1 MSDVIV
7 VAPLSQGAGYG
18 VVIGLGALFA
28 LGMIGI
34 TTILR
39 KRGNVEDA
47 EEFTGKSISRGYTNV
62 SCQTID
68 WDWIDSRRRD
78 IFLDMEVGDRIVFF
92 SSRTYAST
100 TLLSSVSVAYQ
111 YGVAGAFFYAA
122 CNSTQIMV
130 FSNLA
135 IVSQDESRW
144 SITNPV
150 SKLNEKPQM
159 PGPIWT
165 SCDFDMAELL
175 ISRSCSLVLLRIR
188 WSCLPS

>member
-1 MSDVIV
+1 MSEAVV

-47 EEFTGKSISRGYTNV
+47 EEFTGKSNFRGYTDA
-62 SCQTID
+62 SCQTIY
-68 WDWIDSRRRD
+68 WDWIDGRCRD
-78 IFLDMEVGDRIVFF
+78 ILLDLEACDLIFFL
-92 SSRTYAST
+92 SNRTYAST

-135 IVSQDESRW
+135 IVSHVAS
-144 SITNPV
+144 S
-150 SKLNEKPQM
+150 
-159 PGPIWT
+159 
-165 SCDFDMAELL
+165 
-175 ISRSCSLVLLRIR
+175 
-188 WSCLPS
+188 

>member
-1 MSDVIV
+1 MSDNVV
-7 VAPLSQGAGYG
+7 VAPLSQAAGYG

-39 KRGNVEDA
+39 YRGNVEDA
-47 EEFTGKSISRGYTNV
+47 EEFTGKSITLGYTDG
-62 SCQTID
+62 SGQTVD
-68 WDWIDSRRRD
+68 WDWLDSCRGD
-78 IFLDMEVGDRIVFF
+78 IVLDVEVCDRICFV
-92 SSRTYAST
+92 SSRLTAST

-135 IVSQDESRW
+135 IVSQ
-144 SITNPV
+144 
-150 SKLNEKPQM
+150 
-159 PGPIWT
+159 
-165 SCDFDMAELL
+165 
-175 ISRSCSLVLLRIR
+175 VLLRQGTANPSSKPKGRHQMLEPISTSFDYGMVEWLIFR
-188 WSCLPS
+188 SSFSVLPPTR

>member
-47 EEFTGKSISRGYTNV
+47 EEFTGKSIFGGYTDP

-68 WDWIDSRRRD
+68 WHWIDRRRRD
-78 IFLDMEVGDRIVFF
+78 IVLDLEVCDCISSF
-92 SSRTYAST
+92 SPR
-100 TLLSSVSVAYQ
+100 LCQ
-111 YGVAGAFFYAA
+111 YH
-122 CNSTQIMV
+122 S
-130 FSNLA
+130 
-135 IVSQDESRW
+135 
-144 SITNPV
+144 
-150 SKLNEKPQM
+150 PQ
-159 PGPIWT
+159 
-165 SCDFDMAELL
+165 
-175 ISRSCSLVLLRIR
+175 
-188 WSCLPS
+188 

>member
-47 EEFTGKSISRGYTNV
+47 EEFTGKSFLGGNTDA

-78 IFLDMEVGDRIVFF
+78 IVLDMEV
-92 SSRTYAST
+92 
-100 TLLSSVSVAYQ
+100 
-111 YGVAGAFFYAA
+111 
-122 CNSTQIMV
+122 
-130 FSNLA
+130 
-135 IVSQDESRW
+135 
-144 SITNPV
+144 
-150 SKLNEKPQM
+150 
-159 PGPIWT
+159 
-165 SCDFDMAELL
+165 
-175 ISRSCSLVLLRIR
+175 
-188 WSCLPS
+188 